1 MKPASISDLKK
12 ELENLPSKTV
22 LELCVRIVKYKKENK
37 ELLTYLLFEA
47 DDEAAYVK
55 GIKEQIDEQ
64 FAEMNKSNLHFV
76 KKSLRKILRVANKF
90 VKYSGNKQTE
100 VEVLI
105 YYCQA
110 MKSSGIKIRKTLAIQ
125 SIYERQL
132 VKIKK
137 AIDSLHEDLR
147 YDYREAMEE
156 LEKF

>member
-1 MKPASISDLKK
+1 
-12 ELENLPSKTV
+12 
-22 LELCVRIVKYKKENK
+22 
-37 ELLTYLLFEA
+37 
-47 DDEAAYVK
+47 
-55 GIKEQIDEQ
+55 
-64 FAEMNKSNLHFV
+64 MNKSNLHFV